1 MDMETPIREAD
12 QRPGHRT
19 APVSEPPVA
28 NGLQVVSIAK
38 SYDKRV
44 VLTDVS
50 VSVGR
55 GEVIGLLGP
64 NGAGKTTCFYSV
76 MGLVKPDSGR
86 IMLDGEDITRLPMYR
101 RTRAAFRAGAGSHP
115 AISAFVS
122 ALHTAVPPGLGSGA

>member
-1 MDMETPIREAD
+1 MTTPLDRVEPIHETP
-12 QRPGHRT
+12 
-19 APVSEPPVA
+19 VSD
-28 NGLQVVSIAK
+28 GLSVVSIAK

-76 MGLVKPDSGR
+76 MGLVKPDS
-86 IMLDGEDITRLPMYR
+86 
-101 RTRAAFRAGAGSHP
+101 
-115 AISAFVS
+115 
-122 ALHTAVPPGLGSGA
+122 